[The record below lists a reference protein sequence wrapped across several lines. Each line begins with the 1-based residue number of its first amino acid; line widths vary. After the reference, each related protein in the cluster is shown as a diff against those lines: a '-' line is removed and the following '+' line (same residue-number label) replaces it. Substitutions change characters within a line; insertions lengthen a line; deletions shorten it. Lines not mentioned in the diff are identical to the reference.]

1 MENRNTQR
9 NTSHWSKA
17 RAHNILNPHMA
28 SPLGFEHRPNWCPVR
43 DAAAT
48 PPWGG
53 ARSVVDRGGGGLR
66 ISSVRDDRRIFWGRK
81 ILASIFLGSLIKVG
95 ISLGIQNNLKIRDSS
110 CVSRPHSFS
119 GNSYGSKIWH
129 GIFGGFV

>member
-53 ARSVVDRGGGGLR
+53 ARSVVDRGGGGVSGFQVSGM
-66 ISSVRDDRRIFWGRK
+66 IEGFFGVGKFWQVFFWV
-81 ILASIFLGSLIKVG
+81 A
-95 ISLGIQNNLKIRDSS
+95 
-110 CVSRPHSFS
+110 
-119 GNSYGSKIWH
+119 
-129 GIFGGFV
+129 